1 MSSSTSTFNSAST
14 SATATAPALQE
25 PRTSTSAS
33 TIANGLVASTMLN
46 KNVNIYIPR
55 MKLTYSEDDVKRIF
69 AELNI
74 GFVNHVDFVSI
85 KQQVTA
91 SGVKLDKSSFC
102 HAFVKL
108 AVWFKP
114 EPMNA
119 LSVEKGSYQFWI
131 NLNEFWTLLPNTTPL
146 ERTRLNIHQLA
157 AYTEEIQEKLDEQSK
172 TIEQQSAQLI
182 KQQEQI
188 DAQQKQINDILRALS
203 TPTLAPTLAP
213 TLEDPDTFCE
223 KCSMVFD
230 TPKQLHFHKTVC
242 GDSKS
247 DSVRPV
253 PTTPPGSPP
262 SSLNMRKRSSSP
274 SESDTIQQK
283 IREERS
289 RILCGNA

>member
-1 MSSSTSTFNSAST
+1 MSSSTSTST
-14 SATATAPALQE
+14 STAASAPAQALQE
-25 PRTSTSAS
+25 PRTST
-33 TIANGLVASTMLN
+33 LVASTMLN

-69 AELNI
+69 AELNM

-91 SGVKLDKSSFC
+91 SGVKLDKSQFC

-108 AVWFKP
+108 AVWFKS

-119 LSVEKGSYQFWI
+119 LSLEKGSYQFWI
-131 NLNEFWTLLPNTTPL
+131 NANEFWTLLPNTTPL

-157 AYTEEIQEKLDEQSK
+157 AYTEEIQEKLDERDK
-172 TIEQQSAQLI
+172 IIEQQSAQLI

-188 DAQQKQINDILRALS
+188 DAQQKQIADILRALS
-203 TPTLAPTLAP
+203 TLTPTLSTL
-213 TLEDPDTFCE
+213 TLEDTDTCDN
-223 KCSMVFD
+223 CSMGFD

-242 GDSKS
+242 GDSNC
-247 DSVRPV
+247 DSVSVSVRLA
-253 PTTPPGSPP
+253 PTTPPCSPP
-262 SSLNMRKRSSSP
+262 PSLSMRKRSSSP